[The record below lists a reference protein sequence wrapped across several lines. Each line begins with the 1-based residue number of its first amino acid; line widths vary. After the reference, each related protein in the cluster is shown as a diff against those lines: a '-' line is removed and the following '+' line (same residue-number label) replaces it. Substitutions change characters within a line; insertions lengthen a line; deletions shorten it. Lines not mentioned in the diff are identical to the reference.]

1 MPVETNLAGTT
12 AAVRKHTGWFWL
24 EVVAIFCV
32 LFAFAGQA
40 TPDVNETHYLT
51 KAKSFWSPAWCA
63 KDLFLQSSDA
73 HLVFFLSFG
82 WLTKFISL
90 TAFAWIGRCI
100 SWGIFS
106 FAWVRLNRTLDIRPW
121 LSILS
126 AIFFLL
132 LMDRF
137 HMAGEWAVGGFEGKS
152 LAYGFIICAINAYLK
167 GYTPRLFL
175 AIGIASAFHVVV
187 GAWTIV
193 ALCIATAM
201 LRVFSLQPLLQ
212 LPRAA
217 SSPKFV
223 ICAVIGIALFLTGAV
238 PPLLNDAG
246 ATLTEKS
253 QAAEI
258 LVHHRL
264 SHHLFFGDFA
274 TKLVARF
281 AVLVV
286 LWFISARVVRFDRKL
301 VRINLFCLGSLVIA
315 FGGLVLSGISEES
328 LRLAAAGETGN
339 IGRAGQWATK
349 LLTLYWFRLADF
361 AVPVAAWLVCVRAQ
375 SGLSLRSSPDP
386 PRTGTIASTGLFFAE
401 TG

>member
-1 MPVETNLAGTT
+1 MFAKWRQQTSQVAWFLSRCHAMRHRFFDGLLPKRFGLQLLWFQINRTGKDSTVPVETNLAGTT

-137 HMAGEWAVGGFEGKS
+137 HMA
-152 LAYGFIICAINAYLK
+152 
-167 GYTPRLFL
+167 
-175 AIGIASAFHVVV
+175 
-187 GAWTIV
+187 
-193 ALCIATAM
+193 
-201 LRVFSLQPLLQ
+201 
-212 LPRAA
+212 
-217 SSPKFV
+217 
-223 ICAVIGIALFLTGAV
+223 
-238 PPLLNDAG
+238 
-246 ATLTEKS
+246 
-253 QAAEI
+253 
-258 LVHHRL
+258 
-264 SHHLFFGDFA
+264 
-274 TKLVARF
+274 
-281 AVLVV
+281 
-286 LWFISARVVRFDRKL
+286 
-301 VRINLFCLGSLVIA
+301 
-315 FGGLVLSGISEES
+315 
-328 LRLAAAGETGN
+328 
-339 IGRAGQWATK
+339 
-349 LLTLYWFRLADF
+349 
-361 AVPVAAWLVCVRAQ
+361 
-375 SGLSLRSSPDP
+375 LSL
-386 PRTGTIASTGLFFAE
+386 IHI
-401 TG
+401 